1 MDSDSQMAIDWMKET
16 GLALLHPCG
25 STESLEE
32 LWQKW
37 MSMSDADKRKSDK
50 KSIELFG
57 MGNEEH
63 YGILQLIYCS

>member
-1 MDSDSQMAIDWMKET
+1 MDSDTQIAINWMEET
-16 GLALLHPCG
+16 GLTLLHPCG
-25 STESLEE
+25 SIQGLKE

-37 MSMSDADKRKSDK
+37 MSMSDTDKRESDA

-63 YGILQLIYCS
+63 YGILQLLYV

>member
-1 MDSDSQMAIDWMKET
+1 MDSDTQIAINWMEET

-25 STESLEE
+25 SSQGLEE

-37 MSMSDADKRKSDK
+37 MSMSDTDKRESDA

-63 YGILQLIYCS
+63 YEILQLLYV

>member
-1 MDSDSQMAIDWMKET
+1 MDSDSQTAINWMEET
-16 GLALLHPCG
+16 GLTLLHPCG
-25 STESLEE
+25 SIQSLKE

-37 MSMSDADKRKSDK
+37 MSMSDTDKRESDA

-63 YGILQLIYCS
+63 YEILQLLYV

>member
-1 MDSDSQMAIDWMKET
+1 MDSDSQLAIDWMKET

-25 STESLEE
+25 SSQGLEE

-37 MSMSDADKRKSDK
+37 MSMSDTDKQRSDA

-63 YGILQLIYCS
+63 YEILQLLFV

>member
-1 MDSDSQMAIDWMKET
+1 MDSDSQIAINWMEET

-25 STESLEE
+25 SSQGLEE

-37 MSMSDADKRKSDK
+37 MSMSDTDKQRSDA

-63 YGILQLIYCS
+63 YGILQLLFV

>member
-1 MDSDSQMAIDWMKET
+1 MDSDSQIAINWMEET

-25 STESLEE
+25 SSQGLEE

-37 MSMSDADKRKSDK
+37 MSMSDTDKQRSDA

-63 YGILQLIYCS
+63 YGILQLLYV

>member
-1 MDSDSQMAIDWMKET
+1 MDSDSQIAINWMEET

-25 STESLEE
+25 SIQGLEE

-37 MSMSDADKRKSDK
+37 MSMSDTDKQRSDA

-63 YGILQLIYCS
+63 YEILQLLYV

>member
-1 MDSDSQMAIDWMKET
+1 MDSDTQIAINWMEET

-25 STESLEE
+25 SSQGLKE

-37 MSMSDADKRKSDK
+37 MSMSDTDKQRSDA

-63 YGILQLIYCS
+63 YEILQLLYV

>member
-25 STESLEE
+25 SSEGLQE
-32 LWQKW
+32 LWRRWQEMDDQGKRV
-37 MSMSDADKRKSDK
+37 SDA

-63 YGILQLIYCS
+63 YGILQLLYP

>member
-1 MDSDSQMAIDWMKET
+1 MDSDSQIAINWMEET
-16 GLALLHPCG
+16 GLTLLHPCG
-25 STESLEE
+25 SSQGLKE

-37 MSMSDADKRKSDK
+37 MSMSDTDKRESDA

-63 YGILQLIYCS
+63 YEILQLLYV